1 MKKYRTIR
9 TAEGK
14 RVRVRIRPEE
24 TRQKR
29 IMWTVVPLMEL
40 AWIALFLHVWG
51 LF

>member
-1 MKKYRTIR
+1 MSYKTIR

-14 RVRVRIRPEE
+14 LVRIQMKASEI
-24 TRQKR
+24 RQKR

-40 AWIALFLHVWG
+40 TWIALFLHVWG